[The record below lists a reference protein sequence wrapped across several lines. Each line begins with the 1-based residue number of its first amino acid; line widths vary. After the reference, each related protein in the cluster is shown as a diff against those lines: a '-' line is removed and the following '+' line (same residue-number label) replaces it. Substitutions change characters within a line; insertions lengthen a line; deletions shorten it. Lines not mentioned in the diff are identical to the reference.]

1 MAKAKNVTP
10 TPAAVS
16 YDGPACN
23 AWTPAL
29 AKTPA
34 YMAETSHLLIMAA
47 LVVAQGIL
55 HTPEHFAQVL
65 QKYVVAVPPL
75 GILGQFNLEV
85 VHIIYNV
92 GILSLMV
99 PIMIGC
105 GFFARGNAW
114 RRANPTAW
122 AFVMI
127 SFWAAVVHVP
137 EHVAKVSQYLVMGK
151 QATPGFIGWFLVNKL
166 HWATGVLWLHF
177 GWNVLE
183 IAGIV
188 YAFFAYDV
196 PGALRARF
204 FGAKERTSSGVS
216 G

>member
-1 MAKAKNVTP
+1 MAKADRIAPIP
-10 TPAAVS
+10 TVA
-16 YDGPACN
+16 DGPACN

-34 YMAETSHLLIMAA
+34 YMAETSHLLLMGA
-47 LVVAQGIL
+47 LVIAQGIM

-65 QKYVVAVPPL
+65 QKYVVGVPPL

-85 VHIIYNV
+85 VHILYNL
-92 GILSLMV
+92 GILSLMI

-105 GFFARGNAW
+105 GFFAKNNAW
-114 RRANPTAW
+114 RRANPVAW
-122 AFVMI
+122 AFVMV

-137 EHVAKVSQYLVMGK
+137 EHVAKVSQYLVSGK

-166 HWATGVLWLHF
+166 GFPTGVLWLHF

-196 PGALRARF
+196 GGALRARF
-204 FGAKERTSSGVS
+204 FGKKEATGSRVS